1 MTDQPWPSELWS
13 GEHGSMLPMTAG
25 LIFVAFAIV
34 ALVLELSLLGAS
46 YRDVAT
52 VADLA
57 AEAGA
62 GSLMPSM
69 AYGDEVTLDVVEAQ
83 IEAERVGTLWGSG
96 DETVTIEVDTDRI
109 CVTVTD
115 TYRPQTLVFIGVT
128 EMTVRATG
136 CAEPRAG

>member
-1 MTDQPWPSELWS
+1 VNNGRYRSEA
-13 GEHGSMLPMTAG
+13 GTMLPMTLG
-25 LIFVAFAIV
+25 LVFVAFGVI
-34 ALVLELSLLGAS
+34 ALVLELSQLGAS

-62 GSLMPSM
+62 GVLMESL
-69 AYGDEVTLDVVEAQ
+69 AYDNELGLDVNEAS
-83 IEAERVGTLWGSG
+83 IEARRVGSMWGSG
-96 DETVTIEVDTDRI
+96 DESVSVDVGTGYI

-115 TYRPQTLVFIGVT
+115 AYKPQTLVFIGVT
-128 EMTVRATG
+128 ELAIRATG

>member
-1 MTDQPWPSELWS
+1 
-13 GEHGSMLPMTAG
+13 MLPMTAG
-25 LIFVAFAIV
+25 LIFVGFAIV

-62 GSLMPSM
+62 SVLVVSDVYDSEI
-69 AYGDEVTLDVVEAQ
+69 ALDVAEAE
-83 IEAERVGTLWGSG
+83 IEARRVGSMWGSG
-96 DETVTIEVDTDRI
+96 DEIVTIEADLARI
-109 CVTVTD
+109 CVTVSD

-128 EMTVRATG
+128 ELAVSARG

>member
-1 MTDQPWPSELWS
+1 
-13 GEHGSMLPMTAG
+13 MTAG
-25 LIFVAFAIV
+25 LIFVGFAIV

-46 YRDVAT
+46 YRNVAT

-62 GSLMPSM
+62 SVLVVSDVYNSEI
-69 AYGDEVTLDVVEAQ
+69 ALDVAEAE
-83 IEAERVGTLWGSG
+83 IEARRVGSMWGSG
-96 DETVTIEVDTDRI
+96 DEVVTIEADLARI

-128 EMTVRATG
+128 ELAVSARG

>member
-1 MTDQPWPSELWS
+1 MSWSSEQ
-13 GEHGSMLPMTAG
+13 GSMLPMTAG

-34 ALVLELSLLGAS
+34 ALVLELSLLGAT

-62 GSLMPSM
+62 GALMASR
-69 AYGDEVTLDVVEAQ
+69 AYGDEVTLDVFEAQ
-83 IEAERVGTLWGSG
+83 IEAQRIGGMWGSG
-96 DETVTIEVDTDRI
+96 DETVTVDVDAGHI

-128 EMTVRATG
+128 AMTIHATG

>member
-1 MTDQPWPSELWS
+1 
-13 GEHGSMLPMTAG
+13 MTAG
-25 LIFVAFAIV
+25 LIFVGFAIV

-62 GSLMPSM
+62 SVLVVSDVYDSEI
-69 AYGDEVTLDVVEAQ
+69 ALDVVEAE
-83 IEAERVGTLWGSG
+83 IEARRVGSMWGSG
-96 DETVTIEVDTDRI
+96 DEIVTIEADLARI

-128 EMTVRATG
+128 ELAVSARG